1 MGEGRE
7 ELTND
12 NSHLMR
18 YYGAQ
23 FMVFNDT
30 PTPLYIGDLKI
41 DKTRTAVF
49 TMLGRN
55 RENPTLWWKGEI
67 VKPW

>member
-1 MGEGRE
+1 
-7 ELTND
+7 
-12 NSHLMR
+12 MR

-30 PTPLYIGDLKI
+30 PTSLSIGGVKI
-41 DKTRTAVF
+41 DKKGTAVF

-55 RENPTLWWKGEI
+55 RENPTLWWKGDI
-67 VKPW
+67 VGSW